1 MPTLLYHDA
10 ITQFSRKQFWHAQSY
25 TRLATYSI
33 VAYITLTI
41 RFVLKKTYVAC
52 LLLQM
57 RRTFQ
62 SQTYTIVA
70 YITLTMC
77 FLRSQENLDN
87 NIHPYTYITMHSL
100 NHKNGCQSC
109 YTNNILLRS
118 RKNL

>member
-1 MPTLLYHDA
+1 MCLRRSQE
-10 ITQFSRKQFWHAQSY
+10 IIAQSY
-25 TRLATYSI
+25 TRLVTHNI
-33 VAYITLTI
+33 VAHITLTI

-57 RRTFQ
+57 RRTFE

-77 FLRSQENLDN
+77 FLDN

-100 NHKNGCQSC
+100 NHKNDCQSY

-118 RKNL
+118 RKNV